1 MNPTKKYTQDASKT
15 EVMGKRPWIK
25 LWVDPWLDGTTRYQ
39 LTDAQTAFW
48 VDLMAMAGRSRYPGI
63 ICAGRDGE
71 QWVGYPIARYQAL
84 RPSVDVEATLTLFAQ
99 TGKIAIE
106 VTHDQPM
113 KLLKLEIL
121 NWPKYQSDLHAQAA
135 RVRKFREKKKR
146 NAACNAPSHTNV
158 TECNAIEEEGEVERE
173 VEREVEGEVAT
184 AAAAT
189 SSPTGEDPW
198 TAIGEY
204 ERFGSDDFCL
214 AWERAYRERD
224 KDKPLYVTME
234 RFIRSFGKE
243 NIPPPFFEAKKR
255 IQKLERE
262 ELKRKEPAKPSE
274 DQFLPEMPFKKRGE
288 GSCQNNP

>member
-1 MNPTKKYTQDASKT
+1 
-15 EVMGKRPWIK
+15 
-25 LWVDPWLDGTTRYQ
+25 
-39 LTDAQTAFW
+39 
-48 VDLMAMAGRSRYPGI
+48 
-63 ICAGRDGE
+63 
-71 QWVGYPIARYQAL
+71 
-84 RPSVDVEATLTLFAQ
+84 
-99 TGKIAIE
+99 
-106 VTHDQPM
+106 M

-158 TECNAIEEEGEVERE
+158 TECNAVEGEGEGERE
-173 VEREVEGEVAT
+173 VEVEGET
-184 AAAAT
+184 AAAATAT

-214 AWERAYRERD
+214 AWERAHRERD
-224 KDKPLYVTME
+224 KNKPLYVTME

-243 NIPPPFFEAKKR
+243 RTPPPFFEAKKR

-262 ELKRKEPAKPSE
+262 ELKRKEPANSGEP
-274 DQFLPEMPFKKRGE
+274 QHLPEMPFQNGE
-288 GSCQNNP
+288 GS